1 MIHLSQKYFFGV
13 FVGITQHQKEYLVYI
28 LITSKIC
35 SSHAVIF
42 YENFS
47 SVLEYTSRPYSD
59 ALATRPSVVYI
70 PYATLSNEQTWSCG
84 WQAQKPNITAV
95 CL

>member
-47 SVLEYTSRPYSD
+47 SVLEYTSLRFSETLIMLQ
-59 ALATRPSVVYI
+59 AVSYI
-70 PYATLSNEQTWSCG
+70 LYIISSHEKLVTF
-84 WQAQKPNITAV
+84 
-95 CL
+95 